1 MKFKLLL
8 SLLVAGSLTAGAQ
21 SQGYIDGIEYYKA
34 GQFTNAKTILER
46 TLNDAGTDQALAY
59 YYLGQIELQKDNKA
73 GAKADFDKG
82 IAANA
87 ENPYNYV
94 GLGALALED
103 GNKSVAEDNF
113 KLALKLAK
121 KDKNSEVT
129 VDIARAYYRVD
140 PVQYANE
147 VQKYIDKA
155 SKDSK
160 FSEPSIFILQG
171 DMLYDQKEYGDAA
184 AAYEQAIMADNTD
197 PSGYVNYAQ
206 AYFNVNPEFAIDK
219 LKEFLKVS
227 PNSALGQREL
237 AEKYYDANY
246 WTQAAEQYGQYINN
260 PNHFPEDE
268 ARYSVLL
275 YFGKDYQK
283 SLQVAEDLLK
293 KDPGNFMVQ
302 RLVMLN
308 NHAMNDFPNA
318 VKAGESF
325 FSKNPDGNFRA
336 NDYVV
341 YAQALQ
347 KTGADSVAV
356 DLLTKGVAKIPDD
369 GNLLKEYSNVLN
381 RTDRYQEAADVYA
394 KYLSLQEDP
403 DALDLYDG
411 AGNYLN
417 VAATLLESD
426 PAAAKAAAEKGIDL
440 MNKCI
445 ERAAPLGALYQRLAR
460 LDRMANGGEADQATI
475 DAYTK
480 MIEIL
485 DSDPANLTKS
495 STLNQYRDAYV
506 QMNKFYNAQG
516 DKEKAQE
523 AVDQFNK
530 YTEMLNSLGQ

>member
-1 MKFKLLL
+1 MKLKLLL

-34 GQFTNAKTILER
+34 GQFTNAKTILDR
-46 TLNDAGTDQALAY
+46 TLNDANTDKALAY

-73 GAKADFDKG
+73 GAKADFEKG
-82 IAANA
+82 VAANA

-113 KLALKLAK
+113 KTALKLAK
-121 KDKNSEVT
+121 KDKNHEVT
-129 VDIARAYYRVD
+129 VDIARAYYRAD
-140 PVQYANE
+140 PVQYASE

-155 SKDSK
+155 SKESK

-171 DMLYDQKEYGDAA
+171 DMLYDQKQYGDAA
-184 AAYEQAIMADNTD
+184 AAYEQAITADNTD

-206 AYFNVNPEFAIDK
+206 AYFNVNPEFSINK
-219 LKEFLKVS
+219 LKEFLQVA

-246 WTQAAEQYGQYINN
+246 WTEAAEQYGQYMNN

-275 YFGKDYQK
+275 YFGKEYAK

-308 NHAMNDFPNA
+308 HHAMADYPNA
-318 VKAGESF
+318 VKAGEAF
-325 FSKNPDGNFRA
+325 FAKNPDGNFRA
-336 NDYVV
+336 NDYIV

-347 KTGADSVAV
+347 QTGADSLAA
-356 DLLTKGVAKIPDD
+356 DLLNKGVAKISDD

-381 RTDRYQEAADVYA
+381 RTNRYQEAADVFA
-394 KYLSLQEDP
+394 KFLSMQKDP
-403 DALDLYDG
+403 EVLDLYDG

-417 VAATLLESD
+417 VAATELETN
-426 PAAAKAAAEKGIDL
+426 PEAAKAAALKGIDL
-440 MNKCI
+440 MNQCI

-460 LDRMANGGEADQATI
+460 LIRMANGGEPDQATI

-480 MIEIL
+480 MIEVL

-506 QMNKFYNAQG
+506 YMHKYYSALG
-516 DKEKAQE
+516 DKEKDQE
-523 AVDQFNK
+523 AIAQFDK
-530 YTEMLNSLGQ
+530 YTELLNSLGQ